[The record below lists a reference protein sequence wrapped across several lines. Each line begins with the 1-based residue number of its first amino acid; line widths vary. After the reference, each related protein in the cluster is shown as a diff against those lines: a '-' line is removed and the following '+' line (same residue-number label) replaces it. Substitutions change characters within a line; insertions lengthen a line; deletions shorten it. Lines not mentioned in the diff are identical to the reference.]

1 MNAFNKL
8 VEKVEES
15 SEDAI
20 KFYENGNKAAG
31 TRLRGFMQE
40 VKALAQEVR
49 SEVTEMKNDEPA

>member
-8 VEKVEES
+8 VKKIEES

-31 TRLRGFMQE
+31 ARLRAFMQE
-40 VKALAQEVR
+40 VKALAQGVR
-49 SEVTEMKNDEPA
+49 SEVTELNNDES